1 MSTEPSPSCRL
12 SRHTPYRVGTRR
24 SSVIRLA
31 ALAAGL
37 LLAGFGPAVSSAVAA
52 STTMVDLGQ
61 ASSYAVLSGA
71 SVGNTVS
78 AVGAPHT
85 TLRGDLGVK
94 ATTEPTGFPPGVVTG
109 TIRVGTAAATQ
120 AHDDLVAAYAEVAG
134 RTGGAALAGAL
145 AGSTVGPGLHSIAGA
160 ASNTTT
166 LTLDGGGDPD
176 AVFVFQVDGALAFAA
191 GSRVVLTNGAR
202 ASRVFWQVNG
212 AGSVG
217 AGAEFA
223 GTLMAMDAVAMG
235 NGTLVNGR
243 ALARNGALTLDN
255 NQFYSAPPVVTIA
268 GGASATTT
276 DTTPT
281 ISGTTDVEA
290 PGEVSVTIDGQ
301 TLTAIPAGG
310 AWSVTSAI
318 LANDVYTVTAAVV
331 DAAGNP
337 GSARQQLTVDTV
349 LPLVAIDGGPSATT
363 NDPTPTIAG
372 TSDVAAG
379 TVVRVTVDA
388 QTLTALVQ
396 SGGTWNVRPAALADG
411 PRTVTASVSD
421 PAGNHGTDSQ
431 LLTVDT
437 VAPELTIAGGANA
450 LTDDATPQISGTA
463 GVAPGTTVTV
473 TLADE
478 TLTALV
484 DGDGGWSVTAAA
496 LSNGPHR
503 IVVSVSDAAGNA
515 GSLTQILTV
524 DTVSPFVAITGGASA
539 TTDDLSPTIAGTT
552 DAAPGAIVTVSI
564 ANQTMTTLVQDNGT
578 WNVTPS
584 LVGEGT
590 WMVTATVPDPAGN
603 VGGDT
608 QTLTIVA
615 VPAGTGETG
624 ATGDPGATGAT
635 GDPGATGATGDP
647 GATGATGD
655 PGATGATGDPG
666 AAGATGDP
674 GATGATGDP
683 GATGATGAIGVA
695 GPTGGA
701 GATGAAGST
710 GSPGLPGAPGSRGGT
725 GLTGATGLT
734 GTGATRLMVWLSS
747 ASLKVARGRS
757 VKVSFVLNGPAKV
770 TLTVMRGKKVVAT
783 RTTTRR
789 AAGRGALT
797 WNGKIRGR
805 RAPRGTYKI
814 RLRAISPVSSMAS
827 DSATLRIR

>member
-1 MSTEPSPSCRL
+1 MPTESSPSCRV
-12 SRHTPYRVGTRR
+12 SKNTERSHGVGTRCSR
-24 SSVIRLA
+24 IIRLA

-37 LLAGFGPAVSSAVAA
+37 LLAGVGPGVSSAVAA

-61 ASSYAVLSGA
+61 ASTYAVLSGA
-71 SVGNTVS
+71 SVDNTVS

-94 ATTEPTGFPPGVVTG
+94 ANAEPTGFPPGVVTG
-109 TIRVGTAAATQ
+109 AIRVGTPAATQ
-120 AHDDLVAAYAEVAG
+120 AHDDLVAAYAEVAT

-145 AGSTVGPGLHSIAGA
+145 AGVTIGPGLHTIAGA

-166 LTLDGGGDPD
+166 VTLDGGGDPD
-176 AVFVFQVDGALAFAA
+176 AIFVFQIDGALAFAA

-212 AGSVG
+212 AGAVG

-255 NQFYSAPPVVTIA
+255 NQFYSAPPAVSIA
-268 GGASATTT
+268 GGATANTT

-290 PGEVSVTIDGQ
+290 PGVVTVTINGQ
-301 TLTAIPAGG
+301 TLTATPAGG

-318 LANDVYTVTAAVV
+318 LANDTYPVTATVV
-331 DAAGNP
+331 DGAGNP
-337 GSARQQLTVDTV
+337 GSAQQQLTVDTV
-349 LPLVAIDGGPSATT
+349 LPLVAIDGGPSVTT
-363 NDPTPTIAG
+363 NDSTPTIAG

-396 SGGTWNVRPAALADG
+396 PDGTWNVRPAALADG
-411 PRTVTASVSD
+411 TRTVTVSVSD
-421 PAGNHGTDSQ
+421 PAGNQGTDSQ
-431 LLTVDT
+431 VLTVDT
-437 VAPELTIAGGANA
+437 AAPALTIAGGADA

-463 GVAPGTTVTV
+463 AVAPGTTVTV

-478 TLTALV
+478 TLSGLT
-484 DGDGGWSVTAAA
+484 DGDGAWSVTAAT

-515 GSLTQILTV
+515 ASFTQILTV
-524 DTVSPFVAITGGASA
+524 DTVSPFIAITGGATA
-539 TTDDLSPTIAGTT
+539 TTNDLSPTIAGTT
-552 DAAPGAIVTVSI
+552 DAAPGTTVTVSI
-564 ANQTMTTLVQDNGT
+564 ANQMMTTLVQANGT

-590 WMVTATVPDPAGN
+590 WLVSAAVPDPAGN
-603 VGGDT
+603 VGSDT
-608 QTLTIVA
+608 QTLTIA
-615 VPAGTGETG
+615 AAPAGTGETG
-624 ATGDPGATGAT
+624 ATGATGEPGATGAT
-635 GDPGATGATGDP
+635 GE
-647 GATGATGD
+647 
-655 PGATGATGDPG
+655 
-666 AAGATGDP
+666 
-674 GATGATGDP
+674 P
-683 GATGATGAIGVA
+683 GATGATGATGGA

-701 GATGAAGST
+701 GATGATGTT
-710 GSPGLPGAPGSRGGT
+710 GSPGLPGAPGSIGGT
-725 GLTGATGLT
+725 GRTGATGAT
-734 GTGATRLMVWLSS
+734 GPGASRLMVWLSS
-747 ASLKVARGRS
+747 ASLKAARGKA

-770 TLTVMRGKKVVAT
+770 TLTVMRGTKVVA
-783 RTTTRR
+783 RRSTTRR

-797 WNGKIRGR
+797 WSGKIKGK